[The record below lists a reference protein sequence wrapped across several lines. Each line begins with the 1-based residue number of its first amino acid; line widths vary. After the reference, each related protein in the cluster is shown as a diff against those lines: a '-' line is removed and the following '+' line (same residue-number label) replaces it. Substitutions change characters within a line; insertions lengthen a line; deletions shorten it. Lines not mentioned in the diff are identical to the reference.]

1 MIPVLGEEID
11 SRPVCHKDNPCLT
24 GLRVLGY
31 VLFVVGNI
39 VKGQIESLWF
49 IEIDVQEKIVVHKR
63 SGALD
68 MSQACLPHG
77 HLSAFPREKCMGD
90 FPVRTDLRRQ
100 KAGQGPGKPSVR
112 QTGLPR
118 SPFLC
123 HIRGGCINTKA
134 LICVTFLKTR
144 PTLSFFVAPFGICR
158 FHRIF
163 HRLKNAQT
171 SLRGHG
177 ITAQK
182 STRTCLR
189 IPFSCGFPPGK
200 AVPLPCAC
208 SDPAAFVLRL
218 RTHFQG
224 QACSAPALQHE
235 RGSGKF
241 CPASSL

>member
-1 MIPVLGEEID
+1 
-11 SRPVCHKDNPCLT
+11 
-24 GLRVLGY
+24 
-31 VLFVVGNI
+31 
-39 VKGQIESLWF
+39 
-49 IEIDVQEKIVVHKR
+49 
-63 SGALD
+63 

-77 HLSAFPREKCMGD
+77 HLSTFSREKCMGD

-100 KAGQGPGKPSVR
+100 KADHRSGQAVCPADRPSPVAVSMPH
-112 QTGLPR
+112 Q
-118 SPFLC
+118 
-123 HIRGGCINTKA
+123 GGCINTKA

-189 IPFSCGFPPGK
+189 IPFSCGFFPGK